1 METDFAA
8 LLQYLEGAWLQ
19 ARGNDDTTRKV
30 RSVLDQLIEDVL
42 RAEQGRPTL
51 PEARLILPAR
61 GARPSIPTTP

>member
-30 RSVLDQLIEDVL
+30 RSALDLLIEDVL
-42 RAEQGRPTL
+42 RADQGGPIRQ
-51 PEARLILPAR
+51 R
-61 GARPSIPTTP
+61 GAPPFVRERHAS

>member
-30 RSVLDQLIEDVL
+30 RSVLDLLIEDVL
-42 RAEQGRPTL
+42 RAEHGRPM
-51 PEARLILPAR
+51 RQR
-61 GARPSIPTTP
+61 GAMDFVRERRASL